1 LIGAGFFDRKTK
13 EQLEQN
19 MKAWTR
25 WISILSLTGSV
36 TLASA
41 QSPSASTT
49 ILIESNKVAAAFAK
63 GMPML
68 ENSQFKIHASRREA
82 PGISEIHTKDTDII
96 HVLEGSATLVTGGTA
111 VEPKTI
117 APDEIRGKEIKGGE
131 SRRISKGDVIVIP
144 NGVPHW
150 FKQVDGPLLYYV
162 VKVTSK

>member
-1 LIGAGFFDRKTK
+1 
-13 EQLEQN
+13 
-19 MKAWTR
+19 M
-25 WISILSLTGSV
+25 GSF

-41 QSPSASTT
+41 QSPSAST

-68 ENSQFKIHASRREA
+68 ENTQFKIHASRRDA
-82 PGISEIHTKDTDII
+82 PGIAEIHNKDTDII

-117 APDEIRGKEIKGGE
+117 APDEIRGKEIEGGK
-131 SRRISKGDVIVIP
+131 SRRIGKGEVIVIP
-144 NGVPHW
+144 HGVPHW

-162 VKVTSK
+162 VKVASCADDAAKK